1 MSHYLIDSHILIW
14 WLSNAANLNTNIK
27 QIIEN
32 QDNTI
37 WVSVATIWEIGIKQN
52 LGKLNISED
61 LLVAINNEDFKILR
75 INENHANYATKL
87 PLHHKDPFDRMLIAQ
102 ATIENIPI
110 ISQDEIFHQYLPFP
124 FLKNL
129 ST

>member
-61 LLVAINNEDFKILR
+61 LLAAINDEDFKIL
-75 INENHANYATKL
+75 
-87 PLHHKDPFDRMLIAQ
+87 
-102 ATIENIPI
+102 
-110 ISQDEIFHQYLPFP
+110 
-124 FLKNL
+124 
-129 ST
+129 